1 MINDNWEVENN
12 TRLLT
17 GSTTRDTAT
26 TLITRLRSLGRVA
39 AAVLAVS
46 GSVAGPQGQVVS

>member
-17 GSTTRDTAT
+17 GSYNTAT

-39 AAVLAVS
+39 ATVLAVS
-46 GSVAGPQGQVVS
+46 GSVTGPQGQVVS